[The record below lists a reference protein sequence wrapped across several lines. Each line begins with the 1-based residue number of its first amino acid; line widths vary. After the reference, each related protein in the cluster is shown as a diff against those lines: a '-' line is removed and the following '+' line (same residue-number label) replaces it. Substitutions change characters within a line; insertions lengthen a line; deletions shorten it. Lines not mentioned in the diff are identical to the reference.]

1 LIEHIPIDEFDLR
14 ALPAARKERLLLD
27 AFPTLSGGVQLP
39 ALVVT
44 GAAPGPVVLAVAAV
58 HGNEYEG
65 QEAVRAVFDR
75 LDPATLSGVYCAIP
89 VCNVFAYEARSRAT
103 PPHLDGLNLARVFP
117 GSAGGSPTQRL
128 AHHLMRMV
136 VRNVGADGLFV
147 DFHSGSEEMN
157 YLPLIGYRDIASA
170 GRAASEEA
178 ARHFGGAMLW
188 LVDDGVGMFNA
199 ETSRLGIPTVGT
211 ETTGQA
217 GCRPADVAIFAEGL
231 LNLLRFKGMLPGSPP
246 PRDDA
251 MPCRGVSITATE
263 TGFLRLA
270 HRLGAVVQAG
280 DMLGEIIDLFGDRL
294 QELRAPQGGTI
305 WMQRTC
311 PAIRAGEVVCILGV
325 TSGERPSF
333 AIMHADDKIVIPASP
348 SYHATVHRRRA

>member
-1 LIEHIPIDEFDLR
+1 MPTHVTIDDFDLR
-14 ALPAARKERLLLD
+14 SLPAGRKARFLLD
-27 AFPTLSGGVQLP
+27 AFPTLSGRVQIP

-44 GAAPGPVVLAVAAV
+44 GERPGPVLLAVAAV

-75 LDPATLSGVYCAIP
+75 LDPAALAGIYCAIP

-117 GSAGGSPTQRL
+117 GDPHGSPTQRL
-128 AHHLMRMV
+128 AHHLMHV
-136 VRNVGADGLFV
+136 VTRNLGADDLFV
-147 DFHSGSEEMN
+147 DFHSASEDWN
-157 YLPLIGYRDIASA
+157 YLPLIGYRAVASS

-178 ARHFGGAMLW
+178 ARHFGRAALW
-188 LVDDGVGMFNA
+188 QIDDGIGMFNA
-199 ETSRLGIPTVGT
+199 ETSRCGIPTVGT

-217 GCRPADVAIFAEGL
+217 GCRPEDAARFADGL
-231 LNLLRFKGMLPGSPP
+231 WNLLRFKAMVPGGPP

-251 MPCRGVSITATE
+251 PPSRPVSVFAAE

-270 HRLGAVVQAG
+270 HRCGAPVQAG
-280 DMLGEIIDLFGDRL
+280 DPLGEIITIFGDRL

-311 PAIRAGEVVCILGV
+311 PATRAGELACIIGV
-325 TSGERPSF
+325 PMER
-333 AIMHADDKIVIPASP
+333 
-348 SYHATVHRRRA
+348 

>member
-1 LIEHIPIDEFDLR
+1 MR
-14 ALPAARKERLLLD
+14 VLLD

-39 ALVVT
+39 ALIVT
-44 GAAPGPVVLAVAAV
+44 GAKAGPVLLAVAAV

-65 QEAVRAVFDR
+65 QEAVRAIFAR

-136 VRNVGADGLFV
+136 VRNVGADDLFV

-170 GRAASEEA
+170 SRAASEEA

-217 GCRPADVAIFAEGL
+217 GCRPADVAIFTEGL
-231 LNLLRFKGMLPGSPP
+231 LNHLRLKGMLPGGPP
-246 PRDDA
+246 PREDA
-251 MPCRGVSITATE
+251 VPCRGVSAVVTD
-263 TGFLRLA
+263 TGFLRLT

-280 DMLGEIIDLFGDRL
+280 EVLGEIIDLFGDQL
-294 QELRAPQGGTI
+294 QELHAPHGGTI

-311 PAIRAGEVVCILGV
+311 PATRAGEVACILGV
-325 TSGERPSF
+325 PGSE
-333 AIMHADDKIVIPASP
+333 
-348 SYHATVHRRRA
+348 

>member
-1 LIEHIPIDEFDLR
+1 MPEQIAIDAFDLR
-14 ALPAARKERLLLD
+14 TLPAGRKARFLLD
-27 AFPTLSGGVQLP
+27 AFPTLGGDVRIP

-44 GAAPGPVVLAVAAV
+44 GAKPGPVLLAVAAV

-75 LDPATLSGVYCAIP
+75 LDPAALSGVYCAIP
-89 VCNVFAYEARSRAT
+89 VCNIFAYEARSRAT

-117 GSAGGSPTQRL
+117 GSANGSPTQRL

-136 VRNVGADGLFV
+136 VRNVGADDLFV

-217 GCRPADVAIFAEGL
+217 GCRPADVAIFVAGL
-231 LNLLRFKGMLPGSPP
+231 RNLLRFKAMLPGGPP

-251 MPCRGVSITATE
+251 APCRGVSITATE

-270 HRLGAVVQAG
+270 HHLRDVVQAG
-280 DMLGEIIDLFGDRL
+280 DMLGEIIDLFGDRV

-311 PAIRAGEVVCILGV
+311 PATRAGEVACILGV
-325 TSGERPSF
+325 PGGECQ
-333 AIMHADDKIVIPASP
+333 
-348 SYHATVHRRRA
+348 